1 MSTAAAAPAI
11 PAWLVWYLSQ
21 LAANPLRTK
30 ACTNGVLS
38 GLQELSAQKLSGL
51 KKIDKRV
58 IQMALYGFL
67 ISGPL
72 NHLLYEIMGKVLAGK
87 SPKQAKIGQLLF
99 SNFVISPTM
108 NSVYISAMT
117 ILAGARS
124 FSQVKNAVRGGLLSM
139 QKVSWTVSP
148 VTLIFAQ
155 NFLPQYTWVPF
166 FNIVAFFVGTYM
178 NTLIKK
184 KRMQAA
190 QTAKESGKDQ

>member
-1 MSTAAAAPAI
+1 MSTAAAAPI
-11 PAWLVWYLSQ
+11 PAWLAWYLAQ

-30 ACTNGVLS
+30 ACTSGVLA
-38 GLQELSAQKLSGL
+38 GMQELTAQKLSGV

-58 IQMALYGFL
+58 IQMALYGLF

-72 NHLLYEIMGKVLAGK
+72 NHYLYEIMYKLLAGK

-108 NSVYISAMT
+108 NSVYLTAMT
-117 ILAGARS
+117 ILAGGRS
-124 FSQVKNAVRGGLLSM
+124 LAQVKTAVRGGLLSM
-139 QKVSWTVSP
+139 QKVSWCVSP

-166 FNIVAFFVGTYM
+166 FQIVAFCVGTYM
-178 NTLIKK
+178 NTMIKK

-190 QTAKESGKDQ
+190 QAAAKEAEKKE